1 MLSRIVAALMFIVL
15 RLSCPSLLT
24 AQTTNATVT
33 GFVVDQSKGVIVGA
47 NVDVINVDTNIHH
60 PSTTNNDGSYTATNL
75 PPGNYKIE
83 VEKQGFKS
91 IVKPD
96 IVLHVQDAIAIN
108 FTMAV
113 GSTSESVTVTGG
125 APLVNVESAAV
136 GTVIDREFVD
146 SLPLTAAV
154 STPYCNSHRG

>member
-1 MLSRIVAALMFIVL
+1 MLILLFCPALL
-15 RLSCPSLLT
+15 P
-24 AQTTNATVT
+24 AQSTDAMIT
-33 GFVVDQSKGVIVGA
+33 GFITDQSKGAMVDVRI
-47 NVDVINVDTNIHH
+47 DVINLDTNIHH
-60 PSTTNNDGSYTATNL
+60 PSTTNNDGSYTTTNL

-125 APLVNVESAAV
+125 APL
-136 GTVIDREFVD
+136 
-146 SLPLTAAV
+146 
-154 STPYCNSHRG
+154 